1 MSASAGATHADG
13 MLHVD
18 LVREVPEAL
27 KPRRIEIARSVEDAT
42 DVVEAKTVN

>member
-1 MSASAGATHADG
+1 

-27 KPRRIEIARSVEDAT
+27 KPRQIEISRGDTKAI
-42 DVVEAKTVN
+42 EAETA